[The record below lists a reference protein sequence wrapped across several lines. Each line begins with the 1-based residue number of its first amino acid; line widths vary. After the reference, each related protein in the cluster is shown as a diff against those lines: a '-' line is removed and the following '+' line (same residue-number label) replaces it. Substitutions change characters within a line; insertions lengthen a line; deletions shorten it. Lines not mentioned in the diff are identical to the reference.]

1 MNSIESTV
9 GNWSGVEVGS
19 HDRGGG
25 REFILDGREIGH
37 VHGSQL
43 VDIPF
48 AKRLRDILI
57 EEERAEKHHVV
68 PDSGWISYR
77 IRSDEDIDG
86 ALWLLRVAYLYHV
99 ITMRKSEEE
108 PSEIAAVDI
117 DAELAELG
125 VSNELH
131 DAFSD
136 RRSAE

>member
-9 GNWSGVEVGS
+9 SNWPGVEVGS
-19 HDRGGG
+19 HNRGGG

-48 AKRLRDILI
+48 AKRIRDILI

-77 IRSDEDIDG
+77 IRADEDIDG

-99 ITMRKSEEE
+99 LTMRKREGDNPETD
-108 PSEIAAVDI
+108 AVDI
-117 DAELAELG
+117 DAALAELG

-131 DAFSD
+131 DVFSD
-136 RRSAE
+136 